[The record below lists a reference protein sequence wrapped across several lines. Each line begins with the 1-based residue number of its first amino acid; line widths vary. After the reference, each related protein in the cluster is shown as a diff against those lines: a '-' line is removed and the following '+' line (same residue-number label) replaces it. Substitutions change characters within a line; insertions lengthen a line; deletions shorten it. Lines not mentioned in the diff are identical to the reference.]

1 LAEKVQDRHNP
12 WKAAE
17 ESLAEK
23 AVDTRKPWK
32 ETGAYLVARAAD
44 RRKPW
49 KEAVAVVELLKQVLH
64 PSRSLRR

>member
-1 LAEKVQDRHNP
+1 
-12 WKAAE
+12 
-17 ESLAEK
+17 LAEK
-23 AVDTRKPWK
+23 AADKHKQWK

-49 KEAVAVVELLKQVLH
+49 KEAVASEELLKQVPH

>member
-1 LAEKVQDRHNP
+1 LKVQDRHKP
-12 WKAAE
+12 WKAAG

-23 AVDTRKPWK
+23 AADKHKQWK

-49 KEAVAVVELLKQVLH
+49 KEAVAAEELLKQVPH